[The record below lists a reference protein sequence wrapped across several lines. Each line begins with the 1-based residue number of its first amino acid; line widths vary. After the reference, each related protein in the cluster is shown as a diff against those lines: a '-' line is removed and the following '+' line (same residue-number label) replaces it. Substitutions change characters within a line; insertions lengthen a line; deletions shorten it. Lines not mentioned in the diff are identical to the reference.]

1 MPLYEYGCQKC
12 GRRFE
17 VLQRVGADNT
27 GVTCPA
33 CGASEV
39 GKLFSTFASTVAGST
54 SAGSTLPC
62 GAPTSAGCGSGGFS

>member
-1 MPLYEYGCQKC
+1 MPLYEYGCKKC

-17 VLQRVGADNT
+17 LLQRSGADSA

-39 GKLFSTFASTVAGST
+39 GKLLSTFASSVSGGASSG
-54 SAGSTLPC
+54 GTLPC
-62 GAPTSAGCGSGGFS
+62 GVSSSAGCGSGGFS